1 MPDPSQA
8 TTATPPAD
16 PTADPPP
23 AKKPRGNPN
32 LHLAPR
38 GGART
43 RSGCPCR
50 SPAIHGK
57 RRCRMHGGHS
67 TGPRTP
73 RKPAPAEA
81 GGFDDLRAAHTTHG
95 NTGAV
100 PRAKKRFRLTMLR
113 RNRVKVAAV
122 RYKHH
127 LPLAFIARLYAYPPE
142 LTPPPKPTSG
152 ITAAADRMRRHAE
165 AAALAPWKQAI
176 ATARAAHLAARAAAR
191 LAKPHAPVSPRPRA
205 MPA

>member
-1 MPDPSQA
+1 MIPVALGTFARIAPMSHPSPA
-8 TTATPPAD
+8 ARAVPARPPASVD
-16 PTADPPP
+16 ASSPPVG
-23 AKKPRGNPN
+23 KRRGNPD
-32 LHLAPR
+32 LGLSLRCGAHTR
-38 GGART
+38 G
-43 RSGCPCR
+43 GCPCR

-57 RRCRMHGGHS
+57 LCCRMHGGRS

-73 RKPAPAEA
+73 Q
-81 GGFDDLRAAHTTHG
+81 GFDDLRAAHTTHG

-113 RNRVKVAAV
+113 RNRVKAAAV

-127 LPLAFIARLYAYPPE
+127 LPPAFIARLYAYPPE

-176 ATARAAHLAARAAAR
+176 ATARAAHL
-191 LAKPHAPVSPRPRA
+191 
-205 MPA
+205 